1 MEAMKIPS
9 KVVIAMFLFL
19 WLPAIVRGSTQKLQG
34 VVRDNETGQPLQ
46 GALVEVRGTGLVCR
60 TDKQGIYILTD
71 VPTGKQ
77 TLVVDLE
84 GYKKKKVKNVMV
96 YPDQTTN
103 LDIVLFR
110 ITAQA
115 PEHEG
120 TATEK
125 SWVKQSD
132 GYQVWSLN
140 WTDIEKLPVRELSEI
155 VTLFPG
161 VINHGEDLHIF
172 GGRSD
177 ENGWRVDNVSARLP
191 MSGRMGMRVIPNAIE
206 TLSFFS
212 GHDATIGS
220 GMSSEFVALTKT
232 GESKFHL
239 TGEIISD
246 DFWAL
251 KDQNYEILGINKL
264 YSYGYNDY
272 VLTASGPVPGIT
284 DLQFYI
290 AGRHVYQASPATQF
304 EGWNQD
310 SLIINRT
317 WYVDRGKPYSTEVK
331 DSINLYADIPRG
343 RLPGGGQAANTISG
357 NFIWARKPFHLKLG
371 GSYFWGHSNEITTGD
386 PLDLYVTSF
395 HGRQYRFK
403 DYSGYIDFQHQVSS
417 TFHYELNLTTFYS
430 GSQDGDPDYWDDFLK
445 PGDPVYN
452 SAMADTGIIKRWYL
466 PIGLSV
472 GAPGGNVGSFNK
484 FDESYIGAKL
494 NAGKQFGKNIAM
506 TFGGEFNY
514 YTARRYSIQTIGMLN
529 GLTIAERAENLATG
543 LTDYQ
548 VYRQY
553 GSVQNFGYDIY
564 GNKINQTQTYQTN
577 VNGSLLS
584 FNGHDGPP
592 HPIIAGSYIQGKIEL
607 KNLVIN
613 GGIRFDL
620 FDTGTDHLKNLD
632 EIQKDST
639 GFISREFY
647 AQIGRYATM
656 PRLSDV
662 FESWGYFAQTLF
674 TGDQRQF
681 PNPNLK
687 PVKLTQYEMGWLHSL
702 GKKGSLGITA
712 FYKSYSDLAGTAILK
727 SHVPWYGTIVMTQNY
742 GFTNVKG
749 FSINFNLNRTK
760 GIKLTANYTLSY
772 VNGTGSESDSYASQA
787 LSQEEAFLPILV
799 APVDFDQRHRG
810 MINIDIRTHA
820 KYGSKIFGT
829 YPLANMGLN
838 MLLSF
843 HSGEPFTRIQSGEGF
858 SQVYGYQN
866 ASTLESTNASNLP
879 WFYQLDAKLDKTFS
893 IGIVDFN
900 VYLWIIN
907 VLNTK
912 SITAVFGQTAR
923 PDSDG
928 FLGTD
933 YARKSAAG
941 YPAGEAEW
949 RRWYQALLTNCG
961 TFGWQT
967 PRQVRLGVKFEL

>member
-1 MEAMKIPS
+1 M
-9 KVVIAMFLFL
+9 
-19 WLPAIVRGSTQKLQG
+19 T
-34 VVRDNETGQPLQ
+34 
-46 GALVEVRGTGLVCR
+46 
-60 TDKQGIYILTD
+60 
-71 VPTGKQ
+71 
-77 TLVVDLE
+77 
-84 GYKKKKVKNVMV
+84 
-96 YPDQTTN
+96 
-103 LDIVLFR
+103 
-110 ITAQA
+110 
-115 PEHEG
+115 
-120 TATEK
+120 
-125 SWVKQSD
+125 
-132 GYQVWSLN
+132 

-191 MSGRMGMRVIPNAIE
+191 MSGRMGMRVIPNTIE

-220 GMSSEFVALTKT
+220 GMSGEFAAMTRT

-239 TGEIISD
+239 TGEVISD
-246 DFWAL
+246 DFWAF

-264 YSYGYNDY
+264 YSYEYNDY
-272 VLTASGPVPGIT
+272 VLTASGPVPGVK
-284 DLQFYI
+284 DLHFYV
-290 AGRHVYQASPATQF
+290 AGRRLYQASPATQF

-317 WYVDRGKPYSTEVK
+317 WYVDRAKPYWKEVK
-331 DSINLYADIPRG
+331 DSINLYADIPPG
-343 RLPGGGQAANTISG
+343 RLPGGGQVANTISG
-357 NFIWARKPFHLKLG
+357 NFIWARNPFHLKLG

-386 PLDLYVTSF
+386 PLDLYVTSV
-395 HGRQYRFK
+395 HPRQYRLK
-403 DYSGYIDFQHQVSS
+403 NYSGYIDFQYQVSS
-417 TFHYELNLTTFYS
+417 TFHYELNLTTFYN
-430 GSQDGDPDYWDDFLK
+430 GSRDGDPDYWDDFLK
-445 PGDPVYN
+445 PGDPIYN

-484 FDESYIGAKL
+484 FDESYIGTKL
-494 NAGKQFGKNIAM
+494 NADKQFGKNIAM

-514 YTARRYSIQTIGMLN
+514 YTVRRYSIQTIGMLG
-529 GLTIAERAENLATG
+529 GLSSSITLKNTPQEI
-543 LTDYQ
+543 TDYQ
-548 VYRQY
+548 IYNQY
-553 GSVQNFGYDIY
+553 GFVQNYGYDIY
-564 GNKINQTQTYQTN
+564 GNKINQSQTYQTN
-577 VNGSLLS
+577 VIGSLLS

-592 HPIIAGSYIQGKIEL
+592 HPIIAGSYIQGKVEL
-607 KNLVIN
+607 KNLIIN

-639 GFISREFY
+639 GFISSESFDDGGSYTFLSPRLGISAPFENNNEFY
-647 AQIGRYATM
+647 AQIGRYVTM

-687 PVKLTQYEMGWLHSL
+687 PVKLTQYEMGWLHLL
-702 GKKGSLGITA
+702 GKTGSLGITA
-712 FYKSYSDLAGTAILK
+712 FYKSYSDLPGTAILR
-727 SHVPWYGTIVMTQNY
+727 SHVPWYGTIIMTQNY

-749 FSINFNLNRTK
+749 FSIHFNLNRTK
-760 GIKLTANYTLSY
+760 GIKLMANYTLSY
-772 VNGTGSESDSYASQA
+772 VNGTGSESQSYASQV
-787 LSQEEAFLPILV
+787 LLQEEAFLPISV
-799 APVDFDQRHRG
+799 APLDFDQRHRG
-810 MINIDIRTHA
+810 MIDIDIRTHA
-820 KYGSKIFGT
+820 NYGAKIFGA

-838 MLLSF
+838 MLLTV
-843 HSGEPFTRIQSGEGF
+843 HSGEPFTRIQIGEGF

-866 ASTLESTNASNLP
+866 AFALESTNASNLP
-879 WFYQLDAKLDKTFS
+879 WFYQLDAKLDKTFP
-893 IGIVDFN
+893 IGVVDFN

-912 SITAVFGQTAR
+912 SITAVFGQTGR

-928 FLGTD
+928 FLETD
-933 YARKSAAG
+933 YARKSAAE
-941 YPAGEAEW
+941 YPEAEAEW

-961 TFGWQT
+961 TFGWQA